1 MAELSS
7 KQANELADM
16 FLKIAQL
23 TGNYRYSNSHI
34 LSETEDLQI
43 QYYHTSLLNQAG
55 QLYTESAA
63 LVMNDVE
70 PAISSIEN
78 STLKIKSSYR
88 NLQNVTKVIN
98 IVDSIV
104 RLGSSIL
111 SRKPLK
117 IAEAIDDLVNKLE

>member
-1 MAELSS
+1 
-7 KQANELADM
+7 
-16 FLKIAQL
+16 
-23 TGNYRYSNSHI
+23 
-34 LSETEDLQI
+34 
-43 QYYHTSLLNQAG
+43 
-55 QLYTESAA
+55 
-63 LVMNDVE
+63 MNDVE